1 MSDRGRL
8 PGRRASCQR
17 QEPRTLAAD
26 MAGDGQRWTDARQ
39 MADVVAAAYQ
49 RDPERQVRRWG
60 DRIATCG
67 QHITVAYDRS
77 GEQWRRQIVRADL
90 CRVRTCPICSWRR
103 AERLAAEVGQ
113 RVRELCQP
121 GGLIALMLTLTVENC
136 GVEVLRETIR
146 GMLAGWSRLRKRK
159 LICDRVIH
167 WTRSVEVTRG
177 REHIRGDSHP
187 HIHCLLLAQPDDA
200 ALLLSA
206 DWSAIWRDVMRLSY
220 QPVTH
225 IMPLDAGGGV
235 SEALKYTVKPH
246 DLARHAI
253 SGWLG
258 KVGLALDGIRVFA
271 CDEGLRLREPESDDA
286 ESTGGELVDALPD
299 GIPTPPK
306 KAPLSVVYHWSGR
319 AYLRGLVSI
328 GYGAAECRALLSLSW
343 QYRRR

>member
-1 MSDRGRL
+1 MSEGRL

-17 QEPRTLAAD
+17 QPHTLAAD
-26 MAGDGQRWTDARQ
+26 MADGQRWTDARQ

-60 DRIATCG
+60 ERIAACG
-67 QHITVAYDRS
+67 QHITVAYDRD
-77 GEQWRRQIVRADL
+77 GDGWRRQIVRADL
-90 CRVRTCPICSWRR
+90 CRVRTCPICAWRR
-103 AERLAAEVGQ
+103 AEKLAADVGQ

-136 GVEVLRETIR
+136 DVETLRDTIR
-146 GMLAGWSRLRKRK
+146 DMLAGWSRLRKRK

-177 REHIRGDSHP
+177 RQHIRGDTHP
-187 HIHCLLLAQPDDA
+187 HIHALLLAQPDDA
-200 ALLLSA
+200 AVLLSA
-206 DWSAIWRDVMRLSY
+206 DWSMLWREVMHLSY

-225 IMPLDAGGGV
+225 IMPLDVAGNIA
-235 SEALKYTVKPH
+235 EALKYTVKPH
-246 DLARHAI
+246 DLTRHAI
-253 SGWLG
+253 SGWLAR
-258 KVGLALDGIRVFA
+258 VALAIDGIRVFA
-271 CDEGLRLREPESDDA
+271 CDEALRLHEPESDDA
-286 ESTGGELVDALPD
+286 ESTGGELVDDLPD

-306 KAPLSVVYHWSGR
+306 RAPLSIVYHWSGR

-343 QYRRR
+343 QYRHRR